1 MFARTPRPVTRP
13 AYITP
18 VPTVASRNAYRV
30 TPSHL
35 SVAARW
41 FGEGAS
47 SPDRGAKRRD
57 CRSVFPGNRGPLF
70 LALVTLC
77 LAVWANPLLQS
88 QAHSAPD
95 RPFNATSQSAGIS
108 SPAAANFGLG
118 PVGGPSP
125 GATLLGR
132 PLDRLPLN
140 PLPHPAVVRVVAQE
154 RNAES
159 HGSGTLID
167 VREDCGLVVT
177 NWHVVRD
184 AVGKIEVRF
193 PGGFVSPARVRKADK
208 VWDLAALVIWR
219 PPVEPVRISRQ
230 PPRRGEPLTI
240 AGYGPGPYRAVAG
253 RCTQYVSPGVNYPPE
268 MVELSAE
275 ARQGDSGGPIFND
288 QGELAGVLFGAA
300 RGTTTG
306 SYGGR
311 VREFL
316 ASIVTD
322 PGVTPT
328 PNAGTVAGITAAANP
343 NASFSGVG
351 DQAASAPMSQPNPF
365 SPPPLTPPP
374 FTPPQMSPPQFA
386 SPLDANSMGS
396 SNGAAV
402 GRSGA
407 NPVTPAVALG
417 QPLSEHAPYS
427 PLNAGLNSP
436 PNAFSTGAPNTAP
449 QGTHLAIP
457 DPAAHP
463 LQLPPPPPDAVA
475 STFSELSS
483 GSNAS
488 MRRSPPALP
497 IMPMPPPPRDAAEPA
512 VDSEIADRVT
522 WAASPFK
529 LRESPGTSSTSSQS
543 ASPAPSTQ
551 TLEQW
556 LALDGAPADQAKTV
570 LALVG
575 ALALLAQA
583 GRLLQSSEPAPKA
596 KT

>member
-1 MFARTPRPVTRP
+1 MAAAVLTRRPSAARPGWFAGHSL
-13 AYITP
+13 AAAW
-18 VPTVASRNAYRV
+18 VAIAFG
-30 TPSHL
+30 HAA
-35 SVAARW
+35 VAA
-41 FGEGAS
+41 
-47 SPDRGAKRRD
+47 P
-57 CRSVFPGNRGPLF
+57 
-70 LALVTLC
+70 
-77 LAVWANPLLQS
+77 
-88 QAHSAPD
+88 
-95 RPFNATSQSAGIS
+95 I
-108 SPAAANFGLG
+108 
-118 PVGGPSP
+118 GGPAIGSLP
-125 GATLLGR
+125 AGSIPSSSLPAGSLPSGSLPSGTPLLGR

-219 PPVEPVRISRQ
+219 PPVEPVRISPQ

-240 AGYGPGPYRAVAG
+240 AGYGPGSYRAVAG

-311 VREFL
+311 VRQFL

-322 PGVTPT
+322 PGAVP
-328 PNAGTVAGITAAANP
+328 AGSAAATANLPVAPNP
-343 NASFSGVG
+343 NHASSPFPSPALSPSNAPSAPLVAPFPAVASRDATAYTDPFGAAP
-351 DQAASAPMSQPNPF
+351 QAAGASAV
-365 SPPPLTPPP
+365 
-374 FTPPQMSPPQFA
+374 A
-386 SPLDANSMGS
+386 
-396 SNGAAV
+396 
-402 GRSGA
+402 
-407 NPVTPAVALG
+407 PAIALG
-417 QPLSEHAPYS
+417 QPLSEHSRPPAANSIDRNPPVAAPRFA
-427 PLNAGLNSP
+427 PLV
-436 PNAFSTGAPNTAP
+436 
-449 QGTHLAIP
+449 IP
-457 DPAAHP
+457 DPASHP
-463 LQLPPPPPDAVA
+463 LQLPPPPPEAVA
-475 STFSELSS
+475 RQTGDITEFAP

-488 MRRSPPALP
+488 VTRPMSPLP
-497 IMPMPPPPRDAAEPA
+497 VLPMPPPPRDASAPPA
-512 VDSEIADRVT
+512 DADSDERGL
-522 WAASPFK
+522 WASSPFQ
-529 LRESPGTSSTSSQS
+529 LRDNSG
-543 ASPAPSTQ
+543 ARPAAPAAAVAPQ

-556 LALDGAPADQAKTV
+556 LALDGPPAEQAKTM
-570 LALVG
+570 LAVVG
-575 ALALLAQA
+575 ALALLSQA
-583 GRLLQSSEPAPKA
+583 GRLFQDNEPAPKP